1 MGKTKSENFKCVGF
15 KVEQDPESFAITLDQ
30 LDYAQKIE
38 MIKISPERALTK
50 GEKTS
55 NEETSEMRRTAGR
68 LGEAP
73 DLICSSD
80 RLRSAPSL
88 SVVLWGIL
96 CLPAQP
102 SEKSSLKVG
111 SYLLKRD
118 LGDVTNWSIQISTDA
133 SFKNLNDAAHVHKK
147 KNTKKGPSNGG
158 GGGGPDDF
166 FYPKSYFFVTL
177 NSKKN

>member
-158 GGGGPDDF
+158 GPMIF
-166 FYPKSYFFVTL
+166 FTPNLIFL
-177 NSKKN
+177 